1 MSEHDERK
9 AALDAD
15 NPPQREG
22 DSDRGLGTET
32 GAAGGPGD
40 EGQDVT
46 KLIPDARGEVRYPDV
61 EDPDERRPD
70 TVPKEGHVE
79 GDQEKS
85 EETSSGAD

>member
-22 DSDRGLGTET
+22 DSDKGLGTET
-32 GAAGGPGD
+32 GAAGGPGE

-46 KLIPDARGEVRYPDV
+46 KLMPDARGEVRYPDV
-61 EDPDERRPD
+61 EDPDEMRPNA
-70 TVPKEGHVE
+70 VPKEGDVE
-79 GDQEKS
+79 GAPEKS
-85 EETSSGAD
+85 GETSSGAD